1 MRRSLTVPVAKA
13 SKVKPETAG
22 GIGHRKTNNDRAGLQ
37 VGAAGGA
44 VRRQTNLPRGG
55 HCDRGSRSAGG
66 TTGKPCRLSPLGP
79 FLPKLQTP
87 ADTTLSR
94 RGIRQGTDEL
104 FHAVISARASR
115 AFNG

>member
-1 MRRSLTVPVAKA
+1 MR
-13 SKVKPETAG
+13 
-22 GIGHRKTNNDRAGLQ
+22 GL
-37 VGAAGGA
+37 
-44 VRRQTNLPRGG
+44 LSHPPRGG

-66 TTGKPCRLSPLGP
+66 TQLGKRCRFISPFGR
-79 FLPKLQTP
+79 FLPQLQTP

-104 FHAVISARASR
+104 FHAVTSARASR